1 MKDKFPEI
9 FKNRVDKI
17 KGNVQKEFYYH
28 NGDNNDFTKND
39 ERKKI
44 DEKEVDKVS
53 LLKKINGIFTRPD
66 YIYQADITI
75 LYKNGKNINKKIV
88 GIKDN
93 YLLTFEGERIYI
105 DEIYDIK

>member
-1 MKDKFPEI
+1 MKGKFQESY
-9 FKNRVDKI
+9 KNRVDKL
-17 KGNVQKEFYYH
+17 KSKVQKEFYYH
-28 NGDNNDFTKND
+28 NDGNNFKKND
-39 ERKKI
+39 KI
-44 DEKEVDKVS
+44 EDKARENVDKMT
-53 LLKKINGIFTRPD
+53 LLKKINNIFQRPD
-66 YIYQADITI
+66 YVYQADITI

>member
-9 FKNRVDKI
+9 YKNRVDKL
-17 KGNVQKEFYYH
+17 KSKVQKEFYYH
-28 NGDNNDFTKND
+28 NDDNSL
-39 ERKKI
+39 KKE
-44 DEKEVDKVS
+44 DRVDKKDREGVDKMT
-53 LLKKINGIFTRPD
+53 LLKKINSIFQRPD
-66 YIYQADITI
+66 YVYQADITI
-75 LYKNGKNINKKIV
+75 LYKNGKSMNKKIV

>member
-9 FKNRVDKI
+9 FKNRVDKL
-17 KGNVQKEFYYH
+17 KSKVQKEFYYH
-28 NGDNNDFTKND
+28 HDNKDLVSEEKI
-39 ERKKI
+39 EKKENVEI
-44 DEKEVDKVS
+44 DKMTLV
-53 LLKKINGIFTRPD
+53 KKINSIFSRPD
-66 YIYQADITI
+66 YVYQADITI